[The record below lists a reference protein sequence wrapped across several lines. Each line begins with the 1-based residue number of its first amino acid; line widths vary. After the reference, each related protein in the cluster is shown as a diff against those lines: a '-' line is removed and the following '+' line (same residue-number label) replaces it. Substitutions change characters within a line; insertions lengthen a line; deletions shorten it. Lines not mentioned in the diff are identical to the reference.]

1 MSKAFALAGIRV
13 GWIASRDPS
22 LIGAVAAA
30 RDYTAISVSQL
41 DDQVAAY
48 ALSPT
53 VKPAL
58 LERNFA
64 LAKRNLELLAGFVES
79 YAGTVEWVRPTAGTT
94 ALLRFSKGGVPVEE
108 DGFCRAVL
116 GEVNVL
122 FVPARR
128 CFGRGED
135 FPGAVRVGYVCHEE
149 VLKKALARLGGYV
162 EKHLL

>member
-13 GWIASRDPS
+13 GWIASRDS
-22 LIGAVAAA
+22 TIVEAVAAA

-48 ALSPT
+48 ALSPA

-58 LERNFA
+58 LERNLM
-64 LAKRNLELLAGFVES
+64 LARRNLELLAGFVEK
-79 YAGTVEWVRPTAGTT
+79 YAGAVDWVRPTAGTM

-116 GEVNVL
+116 DEVDVL

-135 FPGAVRVGYVCHEE
+135 FAGAVRVGYVCHEG
-149 VLKKALARLGGYV
+149 VLKEALARLGTYV
-162 EKHLL
+162 ENHLL